1 MALAPL
7 TVFDGYV
14 IADHVW
20 ERTEDGWEC
29 DYETIDTT
37 RYPTPEAC
45 QQAID
50 EGKYN
55 DNRE

>member
-50 EGKYN
+50 EGRYTR
-55 DNRE
+55 D